1 MRDIETIFLTVNRHT
16 KNPRS
21 FTTDPKEKVFYKH
34 TQVTNMAEAE
44 GYPSFGGYDEEFVSA
59 VDEDLQCPICHLPLK
74 DAVQT
79 KECGHR
85 FCRKCLVGHFLRLA
99 FLDKF

>member
-1 MRDIETIFLTVNRHT
+1 
-16 KNPRS
+16 
-21 FTTDPKEKVFYKH
+21 
-34 TQVTNMAEAE
+34 MAEAE

-79 KECGHR
+79 EECGHR
-85 FCRKCLVGHFLRLA
+85 FCRKCLEGHTVEPRSTDTPLLRTVWHSPTKSSYVSLKNNP
-99 FLDKF
+99 LNTDTR